1 VIDNGKFEQLMRSL
15 HNIETKLD
23 ILINLQRTS
32 IPKPKVPK
40 EEAKILKLCDKKHTI
55 ADMVSKTGK
64 KNSYIRKIL
73 TQLRKKG
80 LIVSIKSN
88 GKTVYGKV

>member
-1 VIDNGKFEQLMRSL
+1 MIDNDKFRQLMRSL
-15 HNIETKLD
+15 NNIETKLD

-32 IPKPKVPK
+32 MPKPKVPK
-40 EEAKILKLCDKKHTI
+40 EEAKILELCDKKHTI
-55 ADMVSKTGK
+55 ADMVARTGK
-64 KNSYIRKIL
+64 KNSYVRKIL

-80 LIVSIKSN
+80 LIVSIKSD